1 MRLSESLDK
10 FAKKF
15 GSSSASAMAGLFS
28 RWEELVGASIA
39 AHAKPVSL
47 RGGRLS
53 VEVDSAAWATQLKYM
68 TTELVDRCCAEL
80 GAGAVKQIDIRVA
93 R

>member
-53 VEVDSAAWATQLKYM
+53 VGQPAGQLLGHPGEQAWGQVHPEHPGATGSHVTPAAAK
-68 TTELVDRCCAEL
+68 
-80 GAGAVKQIDIRVA
+80 
-93 R
+93 